1 MQWNRRKKW
10 EAVRPG
16 KGLAMSYCRIA
27 IVQNAGNV
35 GMLSGAFTITEAARF
50 ASAYAKSAKDSFAI
64 VVAAEAVVTKLTE
77 WCSLEAASREN

>member
-1 MQWNRRKKW
+1 
-10 EAVRPG
+10 
-16 KGLAMSYCRIA
+16 
-27 IVQNAGNV
+27 
-35 GMLSGAFTITEAARF
+35 MLSGAFTITEAARF